1 MESHRDIRKGEI
13 HRQETALIVVLA
25 AVAGIAAA
33 RGAETADGVA
43 VWDTFSPFGDTM
55 DLADRGGWKAVP
67 ADLLT
72 LEADPSKA
80 FSDPGYYGRE
90 YEFQGDAVVETD
102 CLIAAFWSRKG
113 TVAIYSKVDPE
124 GKILEFVPLQAK
136 TERVRI
142 SRCGIL
148 LNSGDEAALDVSFS
162 AAGTGADLSAVVAFS
177 RTGVVE
183 IKPSG
188 TTKRFRL
195 LSHIEYGVV
204 PGFIGDDLV
213 FDPRQYPSASELH
226 VPSENLFL
234 GLLKGENR
242 VLVVTWPPGK
252 QQMSLQLGQAGQ
264 EDRLIESVDF
274 DNDGQSVYLAVPEAP
289 GIWHREPLKPSY
301 LEKDVTIDWQR
312 PFAAK
317 WVTQLYEGDVRT
329 TYAFRETRGQIWRGV
344 PGMYTYP
351 VWFDGDKTCY
361 RLSKKV
367 PPKGESI
374 VYFLEGRNT
383 PASVCTPIDIMKA
396 TLGRQT
402 CDDILDLAGR
412 KLRTHHRR
420 GAEGVRRACTCG
432 CTEAIQAVFDAG
444 EEVEKKEYV
453 EGAVDDMVY
462 FVRRHM
468 ERIDEYRAF
477 ADDMVKFLQATASS
491 AADLKP
497 FAETL
502 ARIVQQIPRHY
513 RVQEENIKTLAYA
526 DDLARR
532 TKALTAKK
540 DPRNLPTY
548 KDLSEKWRAMGGAQ
562 DGLLAQ
568 YHTIT
573 RKLFQEAGYGGVTG
587 PGAIALAQEVRRRCR
602 LCLRNPDGYEIW
614 PNY

>member
-1 MESHRDIRKGEI
+1 MQSHRDIRKGES
-13 HRQETALIVVLA
+13 HWHTTALVLL
-25 AVAGIAAA
+25 IALVGMSTA
-33 RGAETADGVA
+33 RGGETTDA
-43 VWDTFSPFGDTM
+43 VVIWDTHSSFGNTI
-55 DLADRGGWKAVP
+55 DLANRAGWKIVP
-67 ADLLT
+67 VDLFT

-90 YEFQGDAVVETD
+90 YAFQGDAVVETD
-102 CLIAAFWSRKG
+102 CLIAVFWSGRG
-113 TVAIYSKVDPE
+113 RVAVYPKADPD
-124 GKILEFVPLQAK
+124 GKILEFVPLQTR
-136 TERVRI
+136 TEPARI

-148 LNSGDEAALDVSFS
+148 LNTGDEAALDVSFS
-162 AAGTGADLSAVVAFS
+162 AASTGGDLSAVVTFS
-177 RTGVVE
+177 RTGVIE
-183 IKPSG
+183 IKPVG
-188 TTKRFRL
+188 TMKGLRL
-195 LSHIEYGVV
+195 LSPIEYGVV
-204 PGFIGDDLV
+204 PGFVGDDLV
-213 FDPRQYPSASELH
+213 FDPGQYPSASVLH

-252 QQMSLQLGQAGQ
+252 QQMRLHWGQAEQ
-264 EDRLIESVDF
+264 ENRLIESVDF
-274 DNDGQSVYLAVPEAP
+274 DNDGQSVYLAVVEAP

-301 LEKDVTIDWQR
+301 LERDVTIDWQR

-329 TYAFRETRGQIWRGV
+329 TYTFRETRGQIWRGV

-351 VWFDGDKTCY
+351 VWFDGDKTWY

-374 VYFLEGRNT
+374 IYFLEGRNT

-402 CDDILDLAGR
+402 CDGILDLAGR

-420 GAEGVRRACTCG
+420 GAEGIRRACTCG
-432 CTEAIQAVFDAG
+432 CTETIQVVFDAG
-444 EEVEKKEYV
+444 QEVEKKEYV

-477 ADDMVKFLQATASS
+477 ADDTIKFLQAAGCS

-497 FAETL
+497 FAESL
-502 ARIVQQIPRHY
+502 ERIVEQIPRDY
-513 RVQEENIKTLAYA
+513 RVQEENIRTLDYA

-532 TKALTAKK
+532 TKALTGKK

-568 YHTIT
+568 YHTIART
-573 RKLFQEAGYGGVTG
+573 LFQEAGYGCVSQ
-587 PGAIALAQEVRRRCR
+587 PRAVALAQEVRRRCR